1 MPSYQYQC
9 MACAHEQEEFHR
21 MSEVPSIRCNACGDL
36 CHKMPV
42 LGQFIYPAD
51 ATWHGE
57 NNGKGKYISG
67 LGRKNDPDS
76 YATSLTAAKEKAKRK
91 GLSYELA

>member
-1 MPSYQYQC
+1 MEYLYGC
-9 MACAHEQEEFHR
+9 NVCGHEQPEFHR
-21 MSEVPSIRCNACGDL
+21 MSEVPSVRCNSCGEL
-36 CHKMPV
+36 CHKVPV

-67 LGRKNDPDS
+67 LGRRNDPDS
-76 YATSLTAAKEKAKRK
+76 YATSLSAAQEKAKRK

>member
-1 MPSYQYQC
+1 MPTYLYTCS
-9 MACAHEQEEFHR
+9 ACGHEQDEYHK
-21 MSEVPSIRCNACGDL
+21 MSETPRVACNACREP
-36 CHKMPV
+36 CYKSPV
-42 LGQFIYPAD
+42 VGQFIYPAD

-67 LGRKNDPDS
+67 LGRKNDPNS
-76 YATSLTAAKEKAKRK
+76 YATSLSAAQEKAKRK